1 MITKQ
6 VYTPYI
12 EHARWHL
19 GLGLFG
25 LRMGGNGLSEMA
37 KYSSFFSGLKKIPS
51 FFAHCEFSPT
61 LTGPTHFYLKVLLQ

>member
-6 VYTPYI
+6 VYTPYT

-19 GLGLFG
+19 RLGLFG

-37 KYSSFFSGLKKIPS
+37 KYSSFVSAVHLFLVLKK
-51 FFAHCEFSPT
+51 
-61 LTGPTHFYLKVLLQ
+61 YLRSLPIVKFHLLLLDQPIFT

>member
-6 VYTPYI
+6 VYTPYT

-19 GLGLFG
+19 RLGLFG

-37 KYSSFFSGLKKIPS
+37 KYSFFLVLKK
-51 FFAHCEFSPT
+51 
-61 LTGPTHFYLKVLLQ
+61 YLRSLPIVKFHLLLLDQHIFT